1 MALGP
6 KVWTELQKGLAHD
19 KESNL
24 CFEPEGKGKSESRRK
39 WSEHYG
45 WRLGGVYQIC
55 APHTDPQW
63 RSKCTKCLRRA
74 ASWDS
79 CVASGEGSDLWQGR
93 ESRTHTGT
101 TNQGHAVESWEP
113 TETMG
118 GYGLSLCNLDVSAS
132 LPSSPEAKQPSSGI
146 YLQRLGEVFYVSYM
160 AVKMSGFCIEF
171 CALYFE
177 VLPRA
182 IMKLLWGM
190 WDSNVHFPILT
201 ASCVDPVG
209 WTISIIWPTI
219 SLFTYKL
226 S

>member
-1 MALGP
+1 MYKMLVA
-6 KVWTELQKGLAHD
+6 
-19 KESNL
+19 
-24 CFEPEGKGKSESRRK
+24 
-39 WSEHYG
+39 
-45 WRLGGVYQIC
+45 
-55 APHTDPQW
+55 
-63 RSKCTKCLRRA
+63 A
-74 ASWDS
+74 ASWGS
-79 CVASGEGSDLWQGR
+79 CAASGEGSDLWQER

-101 TNQGHAVESWEP
+101 TNQGHGVESWEP

-118 GYGLSLCNLDVSAS
+118 GYGLSLCNLVVSAS
-132 LPSSPEAKQPSSGI
+132 LPSSPEARQPSSGI

-182 IMKLLWGM
+182 IMKFLWGM
-190 WDSNVHFPILT
+190 WNSNVHFPILT

-226 S
+226 SRHTEPFLCFWGGFFWLYSAACEILVLWPGIESWPQQWKCQVLTTGLPGNFWAFSVFKALY